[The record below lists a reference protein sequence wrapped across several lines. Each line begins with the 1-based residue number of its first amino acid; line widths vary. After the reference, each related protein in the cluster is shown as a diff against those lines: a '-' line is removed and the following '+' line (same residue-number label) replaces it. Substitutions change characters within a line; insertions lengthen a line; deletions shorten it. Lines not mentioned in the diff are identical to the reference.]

1 MPTPHDLG
9 SIGWPPGQPFP
20 DLEAGQ
26 QLVRITGQHRNG
38 FDVHDG
44 LASRRAHSPRG
55 MVADSHGVST
65 RPAVGDWTIIDPAHT
80 PAALV
85 RLLPRRNLLKRGAA
99 GERYQQQILATN
111 LDLAVVV
118 MGLDGDFNPRRLQR
132 YLALIAGT
140 GIEPVIMLSKADRCE
155 NTGALRAQ
163 IESAHPDIPVL
174 AINCKDADAIA
185 PITARLGPG
194 RTGVLLGSSGAGKS
208 TLTNTLMGTVRQKT
222 SAVRE
227 HDSRGRHTTTSRSL
241 LKLPSGGCLI
251 DSPGMRELKLTG
263 EEVVEDDGFAA
274 ELEKLAADCRFRDCK
289 HQAEPGCAIQAAL
302 ESGALDRDRYDHF
315 RKLESEREHAAQQRD
330 ALLRRAEERQLT
342 RALNHRLI
350 DKHGRR

>member
-1 MPTPHDLG
+1 MPTPLELE
-9 SIGWPPGQPFP
+9 SIGWPPGQPLP
-20 DLEAGQ
+20 ELADGH

-44 LASRRAHSPRG
+44 RDSRRAHSPRG
-55 MVADSHGVST
+55 MVADQDGTST
-65 RPAVGDWTIIDPAHT
+65 RPAVGDWTIIDPSHT

-85 RLLPRRNLLKRGAA
+85 VLLPRRNLLKRGAA

-140 GIEPVIMLSKADRCE
+140 GIEPVIVLSKADRCDDAS
-155 NTGALRAQ
+155 ALFTQ
-163 IESAHPDIPVL
+163 IQAAHPDIPVL
-174 AINCKDADAIA
+174 AINCKDAAAVA

-263 EEVVEDDGFAA
+263 EEIVEDDGFAA
-274 ELEKLAADCRFRDCK
+274 ELEKLGADCRFRDCK

-302 ESGALDRDRYDHF
+302 SAGTLDRDRYDHF
-315 RKLESEREHAAQQRD
+315 RKLEGEREHAAMQRD
-330 ALLRRAEERQLT
+330 ALQRRIDERQLS
-342 RALNHRLI
+342 RAVNQRLI